1 VSNNIHRRINRLIS
15 ACKKEAARVQSV
27 CRLSILIITL
37 LLGISFLEHLHPL
50 LNTVDDFPG
59 LDQVPDLGPV
69 LEELVADPACHT
81 LLLRVEHHIRA
92 MNGAFNLVRRNSR
105 LIRR

>member
-1 VSNNIHRRINRLIS
+1 M
-15 ACKKEAARVQSV
+15 
-27 CRLSILIITL
+27 CRLSILVITL

-50 LNTVDDFPG
+50 LDAVDDFPG

-92 MNGAFNLVRRNSR
+92 MDGALDLVKRK
-105 LIRR
+105 LIQIRR